1 MKILYLCTHQIH
13 NLTPLFREI
22 SKNKKINFKVLYW
35 QRILADYHDPEFD
48 KIINFGIDQFSGY
61 KYYCLFN
68 DEKVKYDL
76 SFVFKLKILV
86 KLFFFLL
93 KEDYDVIVS
102 HGYTYPNIFALIL
115 SKVKGKK
122 TIMRDISYNLGER
135 KVIFKCLRYIY
146 YRLANIF
153 IDTFWTIHKLNEKF
167 FLDFGANKKKF
178 YFIDHC
184 QGEYETLI
192 KNNPNLDLEKND
204 FIKKYNLPLNK
215 KIILFAGRFIER
227 KNPII
232 LFEAF
237 IKSKISDDWMLIMAG
252 AGKQKYEISE
262 KIKQRNIKN
271 TILLDFQSQ
280 QSLINFFIFSE
291 ILVLP
296 SQLGDTHG
304 NIACEAA
311 QFKCAL
317 LLSNMVGLHPECEK
331 DKLGLVF
338 KFNDK
343 SNLISNIE
351 EITSDKKKLSLYQN
365 NAYKFGKQKTPKQS
379 AKLIFE
385 YFGIE
390 N

>member
-13 NLTPLFREI
+13 NLTPLFRQI

-35 QRILADYHDPEFD
+35 QRISADYHDPEFN
-48 KIINFGIDQFSGY
+48 KVINFGINQFSDY
-61 KYYCLFN
+61 KYQCLIN
-68 DEKVKYDL
+68 EKKAKYDL
-76 SFVFKLKILV
+76 SLIFKLKILI

-93 KEDYDVIVS
+93 KEEYDVIIS

-115 SKVKGKK
+115 SKIKGKK

-135 KVIFKCLRYIY
+135 KIILKYLRYIY

-153 IDTFWTIHKLNEKF
+153 IDNFWTIHSLNEKF
-167 FLDFGANKKKF
+167 FLNFGANKKNF
-178 YFIDHC
+178 YFVDHC
-184 QGEYETLI
+184 QGEYETI
-192 KNNPNLDLEKND
+192 INNNPNLILKKKD
-204 FIKKYNLPLNK
+204 FIKKYYLPLNK

-232 LFEAF
+232 LFKAF
-237 IKSKISDDWMLIMAG
+237 VESKISDDWILIMAG
-252 AGKQKYEISE
+252 AGKQKNQISKEIKSN
-262 KIKQRNIKN
+262 NIKN
-271 TILLDFQSQ
+271 VFLLDFQNQ

-331 DKLGLVF
+331 YELGLVF

-343 SNLISNIE
+343 KDLISKLE
-351 EITSDKKKLSLYQN
+351 EITSNKKKLSFYQN
-365 NAYKFGKQKTPKQS
+365 NAYEFGKQKTPKKS
-379 AKLIFE
+379 AKLIFK
-385 YFGIE
+385 YFGVE

>member
-13 NLTPLFREI
+13 NLTPLFRKI

-48 KIINFGIDQFSGY
+48 KVINFGIDQFSDY
-61 KYYCLFN
+61 KYHCLFN
-68 DEKVKYDL
+68 KEKTKYDL
-76 SFVFKLKILV
+76 SFIFKLKVLI
-86 KLFFFLL
+86 KLFLFLL
-93 KEDYDVIVS
+93 KEDYDIIIS
-102 HGYTYPNIFALIL
+102 HGYSYPNIFALIL
-115 SKVKGKK
+115 SKIKDKK

-135 KVIFKCLRYIY
+135 KIIFKYVRYIY

-153 IDTFWTIHKLNEKF
+153 IDNFWTIHSLNEKF
-167 FLDFGANKKKF
+167 FLNFGANKKKF
-178 YFIDHC
+178 YFVDHC

-192 KNNPNLDLEKND
+192 YNNPNLMLKKNN
-204 FIKKYNLPLNK
+204 FNKKYNLPLNK
-215 KIILFAGRFIER
+215 KIIFFAGRFVER

-232 LFEAF
+232 LF
-237 IKSKISDDWMLIMAG
+237 KSFVESKVSEDWILVMAG
-252 AGKQKYEISE
+252 AGKQKSEISE
-262 KIKQRNIKN
+262 EIKSNNIRNVF
-271 TILLDFQSQ
+271 LLDFQSQ

-331 DKLGLVF
+331 DELGLVF
-338 KFNDK
+338 KYNDK
-343 SNLISNIE
+343 NDLISKLE
-351 EITSDKKKLSLYQN
+351 EITSNKKKLFFYQN
-365 NAYKFGKQKTPKQS
+365 NAYKFGKQKTPTNS
-379 AKLIFE
+379 AKLIFK

>member
-13 NLTPLFREI
+13 NLTPLFRKI

-48 KIINFGIDQFSGY
+48 KVINFGIDQFSDY

-68 DEKVKYDL
+68 EEKAKYDL
-76 SFVFKLKILV
+76 SLIFKLKILV
-86 KLFFFLL
+86 KLFLFLL
-93 KEDYDVIVS
+93 KEDYDVIIS
-102 HGYTYPNIFALIL
+102 HGYTFPNIFALIL
-115 SKVKGKK
+115 SKIKGKK
-122 TIMRDISYNLGER
+122 TIMRDISYNLGKR
-135 KVIFKCLRYIY
+135 KIIFKYVRYIY

-153 IDTFWTIHKLNEKF
+153 IDTFWTIHGLNEKF
-167 FLDFGANKKKF
+167 FLDFGVNKKKF
-178 YFIDHC
+178 YFVDHC

-192 KNNPNLDLEKND
+192 NTNPNLILKKNY
-204 FIKKYNLPLNK
+204 FINKYNLPLNK
-215 KIILFAGRFIER
+215 KIIFFAGRFIER

-232 LFEAF
+232 LFKAF
-237 IKSKISDDWMLIMAG
+237 VESKVSEDWVLIMAG
-252 AGKQKYEISE
+252 AGKQKSEISKE
-262 KIKQRNIKN
+262 IKSNNIKN
-271 TILLDFQSQ
+271 VILLDFQSQ

-296 SQLGDTHG
+296 SKLGDTHG

-317 LLSNMVGLHPECEK
+317 LLSNMVGLHPECEN

-338 KFNDK
+338 KFDDKND
-343 SNLISNIE
+343 LISKVE
-351 EITSDKKKLSLYQN
+351 EMTSDKKKLSFYQN
-365 NAYKFGKQKTPKQS
+365 NAYKFGKQKTPTQS
-379 AKLIFE
+379 AKLIFK